1 MESQIDDIKNRFDN
15 NKKSDTIQ
23 DRDSNN
29 NNDKSDIDTKYKYL
43 NFYQNNSGLINHL
56 KKENE
61 RLRKLVVTY
70 EFKNKKYNNIYKP
83 NKHNFMTTKFH
94 FEIIKKKND
103 FSINENKLNN
113 INNNLNIVH
122 TSKEKKN
129 MKIINKYYKNSFS
142 GKSLGNIRKIN
153 NLSKIIKKHE
163 TKKIKDINMFDNDY
177 KYVRENRFPK
187 YNDIKVYN
195 NAQKAR
201 ISSLSQKRRK
211 INGGNVSMNSNTMK
225 AKNIINT
232 SINNRIM
239 NNNILQRYK
248 DLSTSQSL
256 TKIMN
261 KKKIN
266 NYSFNNSIKLEKK
279 HIGVI
284 NSIKKQIYLKK
295 NESYNNNT
303 VKTEENK
310 INNNEYL
317 EKDIYYSSSSR
328 QNNEQIIKKN
338 KKSKEANKDLYY
350 QKPIINKIT
359 IFNNINNTGFNNQ
372 IRQKIN
378 MNDKSSKF
386 IFGKKKS
393 YNYIHTNYNN
403 YTLGI

>member
-1 MESQIDDIKNRFDN
+1 
-15 NKKSDTIQ
+15 
-23 DRDSNN
+23 
-29 NNDKSDIDTKYKYL
+29 
-43 NFYQNNSGLINHL
+43 
-56 KKENE
+56 
-61 RLRKLVVTY
+61 
-70 EFKNKKYNNIYKP
+70 
-83 NKHNFMTTKFH
+83 
-94 FEIIKKKND
+94 
-103 FSINENKLNN
+103 
-113 INNNLNIVH
+113 
-122 TSKEKKN
+122 

-153 NLSKIIKKHE
+153 NLSKMIKKHE
-163 TKKIKDINMFDNDY
+163 SKKIKDINMFDNDY
-177 KYVRENRFPK
+177 KYVRENRLPK
-187 YNDIKVYN
+187 YNDIKLYN

-225 AKNIINT
+225 VKNIINA
-232 SINNRIM
+232 SVNNRIM
-239 NNNILQRYK
+239 NNNNLQRYK

-256 TKIMN
+256 TKIMS

-266 NYSFNNSIKLEKK
+266 NFSFNNSIKLEKK

-295 NESYNNNT
+295 NDSYRNNT

-310 INNNEYL
+310 INNNEFL

-328 QNNEQIIKKN
+328 LNNEQMM
-338 KKSKEANKDLYY
+338 KKSKKKKEANKDLYY

-359 IFNNINNTGFNNQ
+359 IFNNINNNGFNNQ

-378 MNDKSSKF
+378 VNDKSSKL

-393 YNYIHTNYNN
+393 YNYLHTNYNN

>member
-1 MESQIDDIKNRFDN
+1 
-15 NKKSDTIQ
+15 
-23 DRDSNN
+23 
-29 NNDKSDIDTKYKYL
+29 
-43 NFYQNNSGLINHL
+43 
-56 KKENE
+56 
-61 RLRKLVVTY
+61 
-70 EFKNKKYNNIYKP
+70 
-83 NKHNFMTTKFH
+83 MTTKFH

-103 FSINENKLNN
+103 LSVNENKTNDIYNN
-113 INNNLNIVH
+113 FHNVQS
-122 TSKEKKN
+122 SKEKKN

-142 GKSLGNIRKIN
+142 GKSLGNIKKIN

-177 KYVRENRFPK
+177 KYSRENRFPK

-256 TKIMN
+256 SKIMN

-295 NESYNNNT
+295 NDSYHTNT

-310 INNNEYL
+310 INNNEFL
-317 EKDIYYSSSSR
+317 EKDI
-328 QNNEQIIKKN
+328 
-338 KKSKEANKDLYY
+338 
-350 QKPIINKIT
+350 
-359 IFNNINNTGFNNQ
+359 
-372 IRQKIN
+372 
-378 MNDKSSKF
+378 
-386 IFGKKKS
+386 
-393 YNYIHTNYNN
+393 
-403 YTLGI
+403 

>member
-1 MESQIDDIKNRFDN
+1 MESQIDDIKNGLN
-15 NKKSDTIQ
+15 NNRKSDMIQ
-23 DRDSNN
+23 DKDSNN
-29 NNDKSDIDTKYKYL
+29 NNDKSDIDSKYKYL
-43 NFYQNNSGLINHL
+43 NFYQNNSGLINLL

-83 NKHNFMTTKFH
+83 NRHNFMTTKFH

-103 FSINENKLNN
+103 LSVNENKTNDIYNN
-113 INNNLNIVH
+113 FHNVQS
-122 TSKEKKN
+122 SKEKKN

-142 GKSLGNIRKIN
+142 GKSLGNIKKIN
-153 NLSKIIKKHE
+153 NLSKIMKKHE

-177 KYVRENRFPK
+177 KYARENRFPK

-195 NAQKAR
+195 NAQKVR

-256 TKIMN
+256 TKIMK

-295 NESYNNNT
+295 NDSYHTNT

-310 INNNEYL
+310 INNNEFL
-317 EKDIYYSSSSR
+317 DKDIYYSSSSR
-328 QNNEQIIKKN
+328 INNELMKK
-338 KKSKEANKDLYY
+338 KQKSKEANKDLYY

-359 IFNNINNTGFNNQ
+359 IFNNINNSGFNNQ

-378 MNDKSSKF
+378 VNDKSSKF

-393 YNYIHTNYNN
+393 YNYLHTNFNN

>member
-1 MESQIDDIKNRFDN
+1 
-15 NKKSDTIQ
+15 
-23 DRDSNN
+23 
-29 NNDKSDIDTKYKYL
+29 
-43 NFYQNNSGLINHL
+43 
-56 KKENE
+56 
-61 RLRKLVVTY
+61 
-70 EFKNKKYNNIYKP
+70 
-83 NKHNFMTTKFH
+83 MTTKFH

-103 FSINENKLNN
+103 MSINENKTND
-113 INNNLNIVH
+113 INNNFHNVH
-122 TSKEKKN
+122 SSKEKKN

-177 KYVRENRFPK
+177 KYARENRFPK

-256 TKIMN
+256 TKIMK

-295 NESYNNNT
+295 NDSYHTNT

-310 INNNEYL
+310 INNNEFL
-317 EKDIYYSSSSR
+317 DKDIYYSSSSR
-328 QNNEQIIKKN
+328 QNNEQIM
-338 KKSKEANKDLYY
+338 KKSRKIKDANKDLYY

-359 IFNNINNTGFNNQ
+359 IFNNINNNGFNNQ

-378 MNDKSSKF
+378 VNDKPSKL

-393 YNYIHTNYNN
+393 YNYLHTNYNN

>member
-1 MESQIDDIKNRFDN
+1 LESQIDDIKNGL
-15 NKKSDTIQ
+15 KKNEANQ
-23 DRDSNN
+23 DKDSNK
-29 NNDKSDIDTKYKYL
+29 NNDKSDIDSKYKNL
-43 NFYQNNSGLINHL
+43 NFYQNNIGLISLL

-70 EFKNKKYNNIYKP
+70 EFKNKKYNNIYKQ
-83 NKHNFMTTKFH
+83 NKNNFMTTKFH

-103 FSINENKLNN
+103 LSINENKLNT
-113 INNNLNIVH
+113 INNNSHIVH
-122 TSKEKKN
+122 YSKEKKN

-142 GKSLGNIRKIN
+142 GKSLGNIKKIN
-153 NLSKIIKKHE
+153 NLSKMIKKHE
-163 TKKIKDINMFDNDY
+163 SKKIKDINMFDNDY
-177 KYVRENRFPK
+177 KYVRENRLPK
-187 YNDIKVYN
+187 YNDIKLYN

-225 AKNIINT
+225 VKNIINA
-232 SINNRIM
+232 SVNNRIM
-239 NNNILQRYK
+239 NNNNLQRYK

-256 TKIMN
+256 TKIMS

-266 NYSFNNSIKLEKK
+266 NFSFNNSIKLEKK

-295 NESYNNNT
+295 NDSYRNNT

-310 INNNEYL
+310 INNNEFL

-328 QNNEQIIKKN
+328 LNNEQMM
-338 KKSKEANKDLYY
+338 KKSKKKKEANKDLYY

-359 IFNNINNTGFNNQ
+359 IFNNINNSGFNNQ
-372 IRQKIN
+372 VRQKIN
-378 MNDKSSKF
+378 VNDKSSKF

-393 YNYIHTNYNN
+393 YNYLNTNYNN

>member
-1 MESQIDDIKNRFDN
+1 
-15 NKKSDTIQ
+15 
-23 DRDSNN
+23 
-29 NNDKSDIDTKYKYL
+29 
-43 NFYQNNSGLINHL
+43 
-56 KKENE
+56 
-61 RLRKLVVTY
+61 
-70 EFKNKKYNNIYKP
+70 
-83 NKHNFMTTKFH
+83 MTTKFH

-103 FSINENKLNN
+103 LSINENKLNS
-113 INNNLNIVH
+113 INNNSHIAH
-122 TSKEKKN
+122 SKEKN

-142 GKSLGNIRKIN
+142 GKSLGNIKKIN

-187 YNDIKVYN
+187 YNDIKLYN

-201 ISSLSQKRRK
+201 ISSVSQKRRK
-211 INGGNVSMNSNTMK
+211 INGGNIGMNSNTMK
-225 AKNIINT
+225 AKNIIN
-232 SINNRIM
+232 SSVNNRIM

-256 TKIMN
+256 SKIMK

-266 NYSFNNSIKLEKK
+266 NNSFNNSTKLEKK
-279 HIGVI
+279 HLGVI
-284 NSIKKQIYLKK
+284 NSLKKQIYLKK
-295 NESYNNNT
+295 NESYHNT
-303 VKTEENK
+303 IVKTEENK
-310 INNNEYL
+310 INNNEYM

-328 QNNEQIIKKN
+328 QNNEQIINLKNSKKR
-338 KKSKEANKDLYY
+338 KEANKDLYY

-359 IFNNINNTGFNNQ
+359 IFNNINNSGFNNQ

-378 MNDKSSKF
+378 VNDKNSKF

-393 YNYIHTNYNN
+393 YNYLHTNYNN

>member
-1 MESQIDDIKNRFDN
+1 MESQIDDIKNGFENYKKN
-15 NKKSDTIQ
+15 NSNQ
-23 DRDSNN
+23 DKDLN
-29 NNDKSDIDTKYKYL
+29 NNDKNDIDSKYKYL
-43 NFYQNNSGLINHL
+43 NFYQNNNGLISHL

-83 NKHNFMTTKFH
+83 NKNNFITTKFH
-94 FEIIKKKND
+94 FEIVKKKND
-103 FSINENKLNN
+103 LGINENKLNN
-113 INNNLNIVH
+113 INSNFHIIHN
-122 TSKEKKN
+122 SKEKKN

-142 GKSLGNIRKIN
+142 GKSSGNIKKIN

-163 TKKIKDINMFDNDY
+163 SKKIKDINMFDNDY
-177 KYVRENRFPK
+177 NYIRENRFPK

-211 INGGNVSMNSNTMK
+211 MNGGNVSMNSNTMK
-225 AKNIINT
+225 AKNVIST

-239 NNNILQRYK
+239 NNNNILKRYK

-256 TKIMN
+256 SKIMS
-261 KKKIN
+261 KKKIYN
-266 NYSFNNSIKLEKK
+266 DSFNNSLKLEKK

-284 NSIKKQIYLKK
+284 NSIKKQKYLKK
-295 NESYNNNT
+295 NESYHNNIM
-303 VKTEENK
+303 KTEENK
-310 INNNEYL
+310 INNNEFL
-317 EKDIYYSSSSR
+317 DKDIYYSSSSR
-328 QNNEQIIKKN
+328 QNNEQIM
-338 KKSKEANKDLYY
+338 KKSKNIKEVNKELYY

-359 IFNNINNTGFNNQ
+359 IFNNINSSGFNNQ
-372 IRQKIN
+372 IRQKISV
-378 MNDKSSKF
+378 NDKSSKF

-393 YNYIHTNYNN
+393 YNYLHTNYNN